1 MFVTPLP
8 IVAVVRLQHPKNALS
23 PMLVTPLPIVT
34 EVRRLHPRNAL
45 FPMLVTLLGM
55 VTLVIASWSAKPV
68 MLLTGSP
75 PKVEGMT
82 NAPPE
87 PV

>member
-1 MFVTPLP
+1 
-8 IVAVVRLQHPKNALS
+8 
-23 PMLVTPLPIVT
+23 
-34 EVRRLHPRNAL
+34 LHPRNAL